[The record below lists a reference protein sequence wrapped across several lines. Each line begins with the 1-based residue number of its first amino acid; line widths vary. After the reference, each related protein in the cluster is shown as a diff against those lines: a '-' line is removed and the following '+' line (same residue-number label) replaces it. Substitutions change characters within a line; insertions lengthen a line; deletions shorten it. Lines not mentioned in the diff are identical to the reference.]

1 MVFGGGILPGCGPP
15 GDEAQRQM
23 EWLIPILIA
32 VGFAALLGKAPSAVH
47 DPVGYNKH
55 QGCMAILSIVFF
67 MGIVMW
73 AVKGCH

>member
-1 MVFGGGILPGCGPP
+1 
-15 GDEAQRQM
+15 
-23 EWLIPILIA
+23 
-32 VGFAALLGKAPSAVH
+32 
-47 DPVGYNKH
+47 VGYNKH